1 MVDLKVTLVD
11 GSYHDVDSSEMAFKV
26 AGSMA
31 LKEAVQKAT
40 PVLLE
45 PVVEVEVVAPGEFI
59 GDVVGELSS
68 RRGSIESMEPRG
80 TGSQAIQ
87 AFVPLAEMFGY
98 ATDLRSMTQGRG
110 TFTMEFCHYDQVT
123 DSVARQILSGWRR

>member
-1 MVDLKVTLVD
+1 
-11 GSYHDVDSSEMAFKV
+11 
-26 AGSMA
+26 MA

-45 PVVEVEVVAPGEFI
+45 PVVELEVVAPEEFV

-80 TGSQAIQ
+80 TGLQAIR

-110 TFTMEFCHYDQVT
+110 TFTMEFCYYDQVA
-123 DSVARQILSGWRR
+123 DSVARQILLGWRR